1 MDNYEKRVEKGVA
14 EIKSGK
20 ESEKGR
26 KEWKKKVGKVRKA
39 GKKWRKRRK
48 VRKVCKKEW
57 TLITK
62 QKKVVHFLQKGGKK
76 LLLQKCAF
84 LRPLSL
90 SPAFG
95 VHTFSL

>member
-1 MDNYEKRVEKGVA
+1 MEKGVA

-48 VRKVCKKEW
+48 VRNVCKKEW

-62 QKKVVHFLQKGGKK
+62 QKKVVHFLQKVGKSFYFK
-76 LLLQKCAF
+76 NAHF
-84 LRPLSL
+84 
-90 SPAFG
+90 
-95 VHTFSL
+95 